1 MRQICKLLICLC
13 KIQTLH
19 SSIVFKHFSH
29 LKYGGQQIITA
40 TKLQC
45 LYKSINNL
53 LSEMYTQVS
62 TNLVNKLKLYHHST
76 SIHNRSVLWKR
87 NPSNIKTQNY
97 LFYQFHA
104 KLERNSPFTTYKNC
118 IVLVTYTCPTY
129 PEIRPTNIA
138 TIMSNNFSDVSVVR
152 EFKYNIEILCVKH
165 VDLMDIQWTT
175 NISCMTMSR
184 ILLSHVLIQ
193 YFQRNWI
200 HCYIKPLSILI

>member
-87 NPSNIKTQNY
+87 NPSNIKTQTIYSTSFMQNWKEI
-97 LFYQFHA
+97 LLLQHT
-104 KLERNSPFTTYKNC
+104 E
-118 IVLVTYTCPTY
+118 IVLFWSPIHVP
-129 PEIRPTNIA
+129 PIQR
-138 TIMSNNFSDVSVVR
+138 SDQQ
-152 EFKYNIEILCVKH
+152 ILQLSC
-165 VDLMDIQWTT
+165 QTT
-175 NISCMTMSR
+175 LVMF
-184 ILLSHVLIQ
+184 L
-193 YFQRNWI
+193 
-200 HCYIKPLSILI
+200 